1 MGKDVL
7 RVCST
12 FKGDNDC
19 LICNILNVEIKTEDS
34 ISDKTKKA
42 LRIKN
47 NLEEDEILIAYVNTY
62 MGIGTNGITI
72 TEKGAFFSRE
82 FLSTYFPWHV
92 FKQISF
98 VYNNENKELLINDRI
113 VMNLSCS
120 IIDGNDILLFL
131 QQLQKQV

>member
-47 NLEEDEILIAYVNTY
+47 NLEEDEILIACVNTY
-62 MGIGTNGITI
+62 MGIG
-72 TEKGAFFSRE
+72 
-82 FLSTYFPWHV
+82 FL
-92 FKQISF
+92 K
-98 VYNNENKELLINDRI
+98 
-113 VMNLSCS
+113 
-120 IIDGNDILLFL
+120 
-131 QQLQKQV
+131 

>member
-1 MGKDVL
+1 M
-7 RVCST
+7 
-12 FKGDNDC
+12 
-19 LICNILNVEIKTEDS
+19 CNILNVDIKTEDS
-34 ISDKTKKA
+34 ISDKAKKA
-42 LRIKN
+42 LRTKN
-47 NLEEDEILIAYVNTY
+47 NLGEDDTLIAYVNTY

-72 TEKGAFFSRE
+72 TEKGIFFSKE
-82 FLSTYFPWHV
+82 FLSIYFPWHV

-120 IIDGNDILLFL
+120 IIDGQDILLFL

>member
-42 LRIKN
+42 C
-47 NLEEDEILIAYVNTY
+47 IL
-62 MGIGTNGITI
+62 
-72 TEKGAFFSRE
+72 
-82 FLSTYFPWHV
+82 
-92 FKQISF
+92 Q
-98 VYNNENKELLINDRI
+98 
-113 VMNLSCS
+113 
-120 IIDGNDILLFL
+120 
-131 QQLQKQV
+131 